1 MDKSFADKKDGIELN
16 DKNMKIQLAN
26 NIYYVG
32 VNDRK
37 TEMFENHMELPNGV
51 SYNSYLIVD
60 DKVALID
67 PVEPEFMAQY
77 MFQIKR
83 IVGDRK
89 VDYLIVNHDEPDHS
103 GSVGAVLKEWP
114 EVTVVGNAKT
124 FAPLENFYGEI
135 TNKKIVAEG
144 ETLSLGAHTLQFF
157 MAPMCHWPE
166 SMVTYEQTSKIIF
179 SNDAFGG
186 FGALNGGIFDDEVN
200 LDFYEDDM
208 RRYYAN
214 IVGKVAMMAMKAI
227 QKAQTLDLKMIAPSH
242 GLIWR
247 SNLQWVIDR
256 YTAWSAQQAKEGVVI
271 VYGSMYGNT
280 GRMADIVARG
290 VAEAGVKE
298 IKVYDVSKTEL
309 SFIFSDIWK
318 YKGVILGACSHYG
331 SIFPNMTGLLHEMAE
346 YKPQNK
352 VVGLFGGASW
362 SGGGLKTLKE
372 NAEACKWNIVGEPVE
387 VKGAPIRD
395 EDIEKL
401 YNLGVEIGK
410 NLK

>member
-1 MDKSFADKKDGIELN
+1 M
-16 DKNMKIQLAN
+16 
-26 NIYYVG
+26 
-32 VNDRK
+32 
-37 TEMFENHMELPNGV
+37 
-51 SYNSYLIVD
+51 
-60 DKVALID
+60 
-67 PVEPEFMAQY
+67 
-77 MFQIKR
+77 
-83 IVGDRK
+83 
-89 VDYLIVNHDEPDHS
+89 
-103 GSVGAVLKEWP
+103 
-114 EVTVVGNAKT
+114 
-124 FAPLENFYGEI
+124 
-135 TNKKIVAEG
+135 
-144 ETLSLGAHTLQFF
+144 
-157 MAPMCHWPE
+157 
-166 SMVTYEQTSKIIF
+166 
-179 SNDAFGG
+179 
-186 FGALNGGIFDDEVN
+186 NGGIFDDEVN

-208 RRYYAN
+208 RRYYSN
-214 IVGKVAMMAMKAI
+214 IIGKVAMMALKTI
-227 QKAQTLDLKMIAPSH
+227 QKALTLDIKMIAPSH

-290 VAEAGVKE
+290 VADAGVKE

-318 YKGVILGACSHYG
+318 YKGMILGACSHYG
-331 SIFPNMTGLLHEMAE
+331 SIFPNMTGLLHELAE

-387 VKGAPIRD
+387 VKGAPIRE

-401 YNLGVEIGK
+401 YKLGFEIGK
-410 NLK
+410 SVKN